1 MTATLEDL
9 RARLEGPR
17 PRPALAAID
26 ARRAELETRITEPLV
41 LELLSRRAIAMGEAD
56 EFARLCERRGL
67 TDSFEYAQA
76 LRFAGRGEAAAAVV
90 RHYAGDDPRLLRE
103 ASFAAL
109 AEGDFLEAASLAQ
122 RSIDHATGSVA
133 LHARC
138 LLALGL
144 VERYR
149 GRLAE
154 GQDLAYRA
162 LTLPGLED
170 SVDVLLEALGYTT
183 FAHFD
188 RGQEDLARELL
199 ERARAVRDQA
209 PESQWIIPALAE
221 ASLAHVERRFDEA
234 DVLYAETEQ
243 ACVRYCF
250 REVELRVLTCRAVL
264 ELERDRP
271 EAAARHVATMRSRI
285 EASGLFLLSIA
296 ADLLAVAV
304 APSRSDLARVLE
316 MEELLPTRGLVA
328 RVFDALVLL
337 VESRLPDPDID
348 AIAKR
353 FARVHSRSED
363 GERWM
368 DQSADLRGLLRAAE
382 RPLAALGVAAA
393 PEAQPDAL
401 VLAADGAWFEIGEGQ
416 RFQLADRPIFRG
428 ILMCL
433 AKARV
438 ERPGHT
444 VPRESLFE
452 AGWPGDR
459 SAPSALTI
467 RLRVAMTNLGAAAR
481 ASRGGFLLDPNL
493 AVSFARESSR
503 LPSSR

>member
-1 MTATLEDL
+1 MSLEEL
-9 RARLEGPR
+9 LARLSGAN

-26 ARRAELETRITEPLV
+26 AQRAELEARVTEPLV
-41 LELLSRRAIAMGEAD
+41 LDLLSRRAIAMGEAD
-56 EFARLCERRGL
+56 DFAKLCERHGL
-67 TDSFEYAQA
+67 TESFEYAQA
-76 LRFAGRGEAAAAVV
+76 LRFAGRGEAAAAIV
-90 RHYAGDDPRLLRE
+90 RNYDGNDARFLRE

-109 AEGDFLEAASLAQ
+109 AEGDLLDAANLAQ
-122 RSIDHATGSVA
+122 RAVDHATSLP
-133 LHARC
+133 LHARS

-162 LTLPGLED
+162 LGLPGIED

-188 RGQEDLARELL
+188 RGQEDVARELL
-199 ERARAVRDQA
+199 ERARTVRDKA

-221 ASLAHVERRFDEA
+221 ASLAHLERRFDEA

-243 ACVRYCF
+243 ACVRFCF

-264 ELERDRP
+264 ELERDRS
-271 EAAARHVATMRSRI
+271 EVAARHVASMRTRI

-304 APSRSDLARVLE
+304 APSREELLRITE

-337 VESRLPDPDID
+337 VETRLPSPDVD

-353 FARVHSRSED
+353 FARIHSRSED
-363 GERWM
+363 GERWT

-382 RPLAALGVAAA
+382 RPLAALGIVA
-393 PEAQPDAL
+393 PQEMQPDGL
-401 VLAADGAWFEIGEGQ
+401 VLAGDGAWFRVGEGP

-433 AKARV
+433 AR
-438 ERPGHT
+438 ERIDHPGHT

-459 SAPSALTI
+459 SQPSSMTI
-467 RLRVAMTNLGAAAR
+467 RLRVAMTNLRKLGLGGAAR

-493 AVSFARESSR
+493 PVSFE
-503 LPSSR
+503 